1 VFEFLV
7 EEMAS
12 IKTRKFHLVDGPAS
26 LEFREA
32 VESSGFSVPSSY
44 MQFVLQFGNAKL
56 YRRVDHYNS
65 CYLVEVFAAPRETVS
80 NDGERLLQIG
90 HTRPNSTQ
98 LSFVYFKDPPILNGE
113 ESPVFEW
120 QHGQEVRKTADGF
133 LEWFEAKCSS
143 ARKRYQKSEWEVIE
157 NGPPPF
163 TQDELA
169 VVEARKR
176 FRWQVVGIAPNGDLR
191 FEVHNGSNMTLPYLF
206 LGVRGKLRPPN
217 SGPLY
222 GGARLPTGSVHP
234 GRTAI
239 IEYGC
244 YNKFV
249 APEDVEVFDLPDPG
263 PEDRDYYWEFQAL
276 SQNPQ

>member
-1 VFEFLV
+1 LSATGKQHNGGGQIATVANHGRKTPPTRDTRARLPMAVIRSLSNRSTTVPTPLTWSQGRTVVRTFSVGVRSVAGLGGIERMLAVFEFLV

-157 NGPPPF
+157 NGPSP
-163 TQDELA
+163 
-169 VVEARKR
+169 RM
-176 FRWQVVGIAPNGDLR
+176 
-191 FEVHNGSNMTLPYLF
+191 S
-206 LGVRGKLRPPN
+206 
-217 SGPLY
+217 
-222 GGARLPTGSVHP
+222 
-234 GRTAI
+234 
-239 IEYGC
+239 
-244 YNKFV
+244 
-249 APEDVEVFDLPDPG
+249 
-263 PEDRDYYWEFQAL
+263 
-276 SQNPQ
+276 